1 MMTLKNIWNDRS
13 AAAAAE
19 MALVAPLLL
28 IVLVGAIETGNY
40 FLSEHVLVKG
50 VRDGA
55 RYAARQSFFI
65 YPACTGGSQNITAGT
80 TYDNTKLLVRKG
92 SLNAAD
98 RDRIANWTDG
108 GTAFTLELKCTP
120 ITSGQNVRGIYK
132 EMPLGAPIVTV
143 SATVPYRPVMPVF
156 GSSSLGLTLNAKQ
169 QASVMGI

>member
-1 MMTLKNIWNDRS
+1 MMPFRKILKDCS

-28 IVLVGAIETGNY
+28 VILVGAVETGNY
-40 FLSEHVLVKG
+40 FLSEHALVKG

-55 RYAARQSFFI
+55 RYAARQSFFS
-65 YPACTGGSQNITAGT
+65 YPACTGSSQNITGT

-92 SLNAAD
+92 SLNSSDSD
-98 RDRIANWTDG
+98 RLANWTHAN
-108 GTAFTLELKCTP
+108 TTFTLAMSCTAV
-120 ITSGQNVRGIYK
+120 TSGQNVQGIYK
-132 EMPLGAPIVTV
+132 ERLGGAPIVTV

-156 GSSSLGLTLNAKQ
+156 GSSSLGLRLNAKQ

>member
-1 MMTLKNIWNDRS
+1 MMTFRKLWKDRS

-28 IVLVGAIETGNY
+28 VLLVGAIETGNY

-65 YPACTGGSQNITAGT
+65 YPACTGGSQNITGT
-80 TYDNTKLLVRKG
+80 TYNNTKLLVRKG
-92 SLNAAD
+92 SLNSAD
-98 RDRIANWTDG
+98 RDRIANWTHG
-108 GTAFTLELKCTP
+108 GTVFTLELKCTAN
-120 ITSGQNVRGIYK
+120 TSGQNVQGIYK
-132 EMPLGAPIVTV
+132 ERPGGAPIVTV

-156 GSSSLGLTLNAKQ
+156 GSSSLGLKLNAKQ